1 MFNTGHPT
9 PLFAAP
15 GRLQALEAWREAV
28 SLVRIRWRVFLEAD
42 PASRSS
48 AFASYV
54 AALDAEEV
62 AVFELAALSPF
73 AHAA

>member
-1 MFNTGHPT
+1 MFNPRRPT

-15 GRLQALEAWREAV
+15 GPLQAVEAWREAV
-28 SLVRIRWRVFLEAD
+28 RLVRNRWHVFLEAD
-42 PASRSS
+42 PACRSS

-62 AVFELAALSPF
+62 AAFELAALTPF
-73 AHAA
+73 ARAA